1 MSFPEEEGEEDER
14 ERSSYGVQEDED
26 EVVRSTQRRRRRQ
39 VEREREDGGVSIW
52 GRVGLGFVK
61 GQEMRSVSQEEPRNK
76 EGSMSGR
83 DGGGVGTSS
92 SSLAAGAAAAAVA
105 GSPHHIRRDGSGIA
119 PGIARLA
126 MAQRQR
132 QQQRKHPEP
141 LRRAVADCLSA
152 THHASTPM
160 FPSEAV
166 RTIQVRR
173 LGFSLP
179 LPEEKL

>member
-1 MSFPEEEGEEDER
+1 
-14 ERSSYGVQEDED
+14 
-26 EVVRSTQRRRRRQ
+26 VVRSTQRRRRRRQ
-39 VEREREDGGVSIW
+39 VEREREREREREDGGVSIW

-61 GQEMRSVSQEEPRNK
+61 GQKMRSVSQEEPRDK

-83 DGGGVGTSS
+83 DGGGVGASS
-92 SSLAAGAAAAAVA
+92 SSLAAGAAAAVA

-152 THHASTPM
+152 THHASTPT

-166 RTIQVRR
+166 RTIQV
-173 LGFSLP
+173 
-179 LPEEKL
+179 

>member
-1 MSFPEEEGEEDER
+1 VSFPEEEGEEDEK

-39 VEREREDGGVSIW
+39 VEREREREREREDGGVSIW

-61 GQEMRSVSQEEPRNK
+61 GQEMRSVSQEEPRDK

-92 SSLAAGAAAAAVA
+92 SSLAAGAAATAAVT

-166 RTIQVRR
+166 RTIQV
-173 LGFSLP
+173 
-179 LPEEKL
+179 

>member
-1 MSFPEEEGEEDER
+1 
-14 ERSSYGVQEDED
+14 
-26 EVVRSTQRRRRRQ
+26 
-39 VEREREDGGVSIW
+39 
-52 GRVGLGFVK
+52 
-61 GQEMRSVSQEEPRNK
+61 MRSVSQEEPRDK

-166 RTIQVRR
+166 RTIQDYLANPVTVDSAYSVLIDHALAERDR
-173 LGFSLP
+173 SPPVITKCVALLKKYLFR
-179 LPEEKL
+179 